1 MCSLAYSWSMNSR
14 LIGLSN
20 DSPLTEDVVSA
31 MALSFRDNC
40 SRVVGVAVG
49 FAGTGVGSIAFGG
62 VNVGVEVGVGTGVA
76 VGVGWGAALSK
87 GVAVCVGVGT

>member
-1 MCSLAYSWSMNSR
+1 MCRLACSWSMNSR

-20 DSPLTEDVVSA
+20 DSSLTEDVVSA

-49 FAGTGVGSIAFGG
+49 LAGAGGGSFAFGD

-76 VGVGWGAALSK
+76 VGVG
-87 GVAVCVGVGT
+87 